1 MGEHST
7 EREDRAAWLALWQ
20 ATMDVRPLEGDRYT
34 FRFQEETVH
43 AVCVANYSH
52 HTLFE
57 DARGWRFCLTP
68 WEVRRY
74 AL

>member
-1 MGEHST
+1 MVHST
-7 EREDRAAWLALWQ
+7 ERKDRAAWLVLWA
-20 ATMDVRPLEGDRYT
+20 ATRDVRPLEGDRYT
-34 FRFQEETVH
+34 FRFEEETVH
-43 AVCVANYSH
+43 AVCVKNYPF

-74 AL
+74 AA